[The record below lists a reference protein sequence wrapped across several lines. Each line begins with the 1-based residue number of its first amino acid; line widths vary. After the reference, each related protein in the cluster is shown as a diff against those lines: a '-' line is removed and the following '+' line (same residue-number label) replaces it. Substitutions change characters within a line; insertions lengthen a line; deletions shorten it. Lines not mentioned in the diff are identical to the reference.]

1 MAKILIYK
9 DVVPNGEYDIFRT
22 IDYQKFRDEVGESAC
37 YNVGNRAW
45 LQGII
50 VALEDGKN
58 ELVFLTKEM
67 TPSQI
72 NAEFDFIVLP
82 MANIFQRRYIADMER
97 LTKIFSQIKVPTYVI
112 ACGAQADSFDQ
123 LEELVESVKE
133 PASRFIR
140 SIYETG
146 GEFALRGF
154 FTKDFLT

>member
-82 MANIFQRRYIADMER
+82 MENIFQRRLRIRCLRICAMLLER
-97 LTKIFSQIKVPTYVI
+97 SKAASSPFRMPLSRAGRRYPSIMITAASKNGRRENGRGVYRRHRLILCFVRMHFSK
-112 ACGAQADSFDQ
+112 
-123 LEELVESVKE
+123 
-133 PASRFIR
+133 
-140 SIYETG
+140 
-146 GEFALRGF
+146 
-154 FTKDFLT
+154 